1 MNRLGCGLLALFL
14 LIGVGFALL
23 VRDGGSPRPSPVAVD
38 SAREKVATVPGPSG
52 LIIPVAGVRP
62 DQLVD
67 TFEDARGNRTHG
79 ALDIMAPR
87 GTLVLAAAPGMVEK
101 IFESEAGGH
110 TVYIRTD
117 GGRWEQ
123 YYAHLDGYANG
134 LREGMHVTRGQIIGT
149 VGSTGNANLE
159 GPHLHFEL
167 KRMEPGEK
175 WYEGRGVSPYP
186 LLAGSLPAR

>member
-1 MNRLGCGLLALFL
+1 MNRLGCALLALFL
-14 LIGVGFALL
+14 IVGGGFVLLIRDSEMPGVSR
-23 VRDGGSPRPSPVAVD
+23 VTPSRIV
-38 SAREKVATVPGPSG
+38 TIQGPSG

-87 GTLVLAAAPGMVEK
+87 GTLVLAAAPGTVEK
-101 IFESEAGGH
+101 IFESEAGGR
-110 TVYIRTD
+110 TVYIRTV

-123 YYAHLDGYANG
+123 YYAHLDRYADG

-149 VGSTGNANLE
+149 VGSTGNANPE
-159 GPHLHFEL
+159 GPHLHFEI
-167 KRMEPGEK
+167 KRMEPGEQ
-175 WYEGRGVSPYP
+175 WYGGRGINPYP
-186 LLAGSLPAR
+186 LLAGTTPAR